1 MKDRFVS
8 GDVLRRA
15 RMRGVGVVGL
25 ALVSILV
32 VAVISRA
39 TGRPYLAYLQTIILS
54 FLVLLLLRKFV
65 WWMRYVRG
73 RVLMDL
79 GPNPMRGKFRLVS
92 VLMVLGLFFFYM
104 DAVTSSDTTG
114 VSVLGVAGMLILG
127 IFAFG
132 TALERFQLVEAG
144 FWAFGVLTPWE
155 KIAEYSWIPESKVVL
170 RVRGR
175 YARFRGHAVPIAD
188 RDRDAVEALLRS
200 HGVPA
205 RTD

>member
-1 MKDRFVS
+1 MS
-8 GDVLRRA
+8 G
-15 RMRGVGVVGL
+15 VGL
-25 ALVSILV
+25 AGLAVASILA
-32 VAVISRA
+32 VAVVSRA
-39 TGRPYLAYLQTIILS
+39 TGRPYLAYLQMIILS
-54 FLVLLLLRKFV
+54 FLVLLLLRKLV

-79 GPNPMRGKFRLVS
+79 GPNPMRRKFRLVS
-92 VLMVLGLFFFYM
+92 VLMVVGLFCFYM

-114 VSVLGVAGMLILG
+114 VSVLGIAGMVILG

-144 FWAFGVLTPWE
+144 FWGFGIITPWE
-155 KIAEYSWIPESKVVL
+155 KITEYSWIPESKVVL

-175 YARFRGHAVPIAD
+175 SARLRGHAVPIAEG
-188 RDRDAVEALLRS
+188 DRDAVEALLRS

-205 RTD
+205 RID